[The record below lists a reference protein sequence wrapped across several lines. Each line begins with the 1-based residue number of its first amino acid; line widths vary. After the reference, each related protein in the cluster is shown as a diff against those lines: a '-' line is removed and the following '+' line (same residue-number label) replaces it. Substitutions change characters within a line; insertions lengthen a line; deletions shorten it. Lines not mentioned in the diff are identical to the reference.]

1 MVVSWIKADWNLI
14 GMTLVSAELITG
26 GKDIM
31 ICRQKVQVYISIGY
45 KIYEPNWHAAWLF
58 DFLLGWRWPIE
69 ASWSLTD

>member
-1 MVVSWIKADWNLI
+1 MVVLWIKADLNLI

-45 KIYEPNWHAAWLF
+45 KIYEPNWQAVWLF
-58 DFLLGWRWPIE
+58 DFLLGWRWPRE

>member
-31 ICRQKVQVYISIGY
+31 ICQQKVQVYISIGY
-45 KIYEPNWHAAWLF
+45 KIYKPNWPVAWLF
-58 DFLLGWRWPIE
+58 DFILGWRSPRE
-69 ASWSLTD
+69 ASGSLID

>member
-1 MVVSWIKADWNLI
+1 MVVLWIKADWNLI

-45 KIYEPNWHAAWLF
+45 KIYEPNWQAAWLF
-58 DFLLGWRWPIE
+58 DFLLDWRRPRE
-69 ASWSLTD
+69 ASWGLNY